1 MSSHEH
7 DPDELDSDACDSDE
21 PLAIRAR
28 PGLMTRLREMPLAD
42 LSIVL
47 AIILMIHLIPSVLVL
62 NIVRNQGGDFTAG
75 MIVGIATWVAPVAL
89 IIWKVAPKKESAPPN
104 TDLRVFHTLPAVLL
118 AALIVR
124 GTHDAAFIRTLFN
137 FVDFVLLFALLA
149 YGFLCLRLWIRP
161 PLAYPFYLAGSAAS
175 FLVVLSRL

>member
-7 DPDELDSDACDSDE
+7 RPDRPESGE
-21 PLAIRAR
+21 PIPIRAR
-28 PGLMTRLREMPLAD
+28 PGLMNRLREMPLAD

-47 AIILMIHLIPSVLVL
+47 AIILMIHLIPSVIVSS
-62 NIVRNQGGDFTAG
+62 IVRNQGGDFTIG
-75 MIVGIATWVAPVAL
+75 MIAGIATWVAPVAL
-89 IIWKVAPKKESAPPN
+89 IIWKVAPKEESVPPN
-104 TDLRVFHTLPAVLL
+104 TDLRVFHTLPFLLL
-118 AALIVR
+118 AVLIVR

-137 FVDFVLLFALLA
+137 FVDFVLLLALLA